1 MLQDKDIPVL
11 DDERLS
17 EETAS
22 NARDDATGASEAR
35 TLTSQINELIEDV
48 RVLARAETEYY
59 RTKLSVNLAATKRVL
74 LLFGV
79 AVVTGIMAIIAL
91 ILGLLLVLSQYVG
104 PLAAT
109 GIIVGLTLLVASV
122 TMGMAIKRAKKL
134 PLDENNS

>member
-17 EETAS
+17 EETAN
-22 NARDDATGASEAR
+22 NAEDEAQAASDAR
-35 TLTSQINELIEDV
+35 TLTSQVNELIEDV
-48 RVLARAETEYY
+48 RVLARAEVEYY

-79 AVVTGIMAIIAL
+79 AVVVGIMAIIAL
-91 ILGLLLVLSQYVG
+91 ILGMLLVLSEYFG

-109 GIIVGLTLLVASV
+109 GIVAGSALLVASV
-122 TMGMAIKRAKKL
+122 TMSMAIIRARKL

>member
-1 MLQDKDIPVL
+1 MLQNKDIPVL

-17 EETAS
+17 EETAN
-22 NARDDATGASEAR
+22 NAEDEAQAASDAR
-35 TLTSQINELIEDV
+35 TLTSQVNELIEDV
-48 RVLARAETEYY
+48 RVLARAEVEYY

-79 AVVTGIMAIIAL
+79 AVVVGIMAIIAL
-91 ILGLLLVLSQYVG
+91 ILGMLLVLSEYFG

-109 GIIVGLTLLVASV
+109 GIVAGSALLVASV
-122 TMGMAIKRAKKL
+122 TMSMAIIRARKL